1 MKNTLFATTALV
13 ALGFAGSA
21 FAAEPITASV
31 GGYMGI
37 GIGISDNPDG
47 DDVGI
52 LRDGE
57 IHFKAKG
64 SSDNGLTFEARV
76 ELEAFGSSDQIDENY
91 VRISG
96 SFGQVMIGGN
106 DTAKNNLTTGI
117 FYAPL
122 ALGGY
127 YDHIA
132 RVGNGYSGIDQAGD
146 QPGIHYNTPNFNGL
160 QAAISYQPEGGADG
174 SNDAQ
179 YTQNDGSDG
188 SCEVGDDSCANS
200 DNIWSFGVNYLGDF
214 DGFSF
219 RLSAG
224 YETSDGSKQDTW
236 SLGAQGGT
244 GGFMLGVY
252 YEDNKGKNVFDL
264 TDPDNPA
271 FIERVDGGQDLAIG
285 GTYSTGPWTVG
296 AGYTT
301 VLDDDND
308 PWRVGGWA
316 TYAMAPGVS
325 ATLSLEHG
333 DSSSTGS
340 ATSGLA
346 YIALN
351 F

>member
-21 FAAEPITASV
+21 FAADPISLSV
-31 GGYMGI
+31 GGYMGV
-37 GIGISDNPDG
+37 GVGISDNVSG

-76 ELEAFGSSDQIDENY
+76 ELEAFGTSDQIDENY
-91 VRISG
+91 VRVSG
-96 SFGQVMIGGN
+96 SFGSVMIGGN
-106 DTAKNNLTTGI
+106 DTAKNNLTTGV

-132 RVGNGYSGIDQAGD
+132 RVGNGYSGINQAGD

-160 QAAISYQPEGGADG
+160 QAAISYQPEGSADG
-174 SNDAQ
+174 GNDVQ
-179 YTQNDGSDG
+179 YSQNDGSDG
-188 SCEVGDDSCANS
+188 
-200 DNIWSFGVNYLGDF
+200 DNVWSFGVNYLGDF

-219 RLSAG
+219 RVSGG
-224 YETSDGSKQDTW
+224 YETADGDDQDTW
-236 SLGAQGGT
+236 SVGAQGGT

-252 YEDNKGKNVFDL
+252 YEDNPGAGD
-264 TDPDNPA
+264 TA
-271 FIERVDGGQDLAIG
+271 DLAIG

-296 AGYTT
+296 AGYAT
-301 VLDDDND
+301 VLDDNND

-333 DSSSTGS
+333 DTSATGS

>member
-21 FAAEPITASV
+21 FASEPMTASV
-31 GGYMGI
+31 GGYMGV
-37 GIGISDNPDG
+37 GVGISDNDGG

-64 SSDNGLTFEARV
+64 SSDNGMTFEARV
-76 ELEAFGSSDQIDENY
+76 ELEAFTDGDQIDENW
-91 VRISG
+91 VKISG

-106 DTAKNNLTTGI
+106 DTAKNNLATGI

-146 QPGIHYNTPNFNGL
+146 QHGIHYNTPNFNGL
-160 QAAISYQPEGGADG
+160 QAAVSYQPEGSSCDG
-174 SNDAQ
+174 SKGLSIDDSGTSPVLVRNGGDRQ
-179 YTQNDGSDG
+179 YCQNDGSDG
-188 SCEVGDDSCANS
+188 
-200 DNIWSFGVNYLGDF
+200 DNVWSFGVNYLGDF
-214 DGFSF
+214 DGFDF
-219 RLSAG
+219 RVSGG
-224 YETSDGSKQDTW
+224 YETADGSDQDTW
-236 SLGAQGGT
+236 SVGVQGGT
-244 GGFMLGVY
+244 AGFLVGVY
-252 YEDNKGKNVFDL
+252 YEDNKG
-264 TDPDNPA
+264 
-271 FIERVDGGQDLAIG
+271 VDAGQDLAIG
-285 GTYSTGPWTVG
+285 MTYSTGPWTVG
-296 AGYTT
+296 GGYTT
-301 VLDDDND
+301 ILDTDVD
-308 PWRVGGWA
+308 PWRVGGWV

-333 DSSSTGS
+333 DADTVGSS
-340 ATSGLA
+340 TSGLA
-346 YIALN
+346 YVSLG